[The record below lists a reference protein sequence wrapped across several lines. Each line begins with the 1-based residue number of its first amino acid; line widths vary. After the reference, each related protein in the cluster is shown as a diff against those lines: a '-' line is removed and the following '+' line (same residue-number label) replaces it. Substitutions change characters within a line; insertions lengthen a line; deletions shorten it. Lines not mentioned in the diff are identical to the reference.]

1 MDKCLVDC
9 VRNSGAFCSSF
20 AEITTKFLM
29 GSLLLKIRGSR
40 TTDLERNGF
49 INVNDAKKETPFFV
63 LIKKKRQKRCVKCHF
78 FPFLGSAP
86 TYHFVNIKK
95 EKKCIL
101 NGGTCCY
108 KGTTDFVP
116 TTAVSALDGSVIT

>member
-29 GSLLLKIRGSR
+29 ESLLLKIRGSR

-63 LIKKKRQKRCVKCHF
+63 LKIKAVRKNATFSHFWGQHQRIILLTLKKKRNVF
-78 FPFLGSAP
+78 
-86 TYHFVNIKK
+86 
-95 EKKCIL
+95 
-101 NGGTCCY
+101 
-108 KGTTDFVP
+108 
-116 TTAVSALDGSVIT
+116 